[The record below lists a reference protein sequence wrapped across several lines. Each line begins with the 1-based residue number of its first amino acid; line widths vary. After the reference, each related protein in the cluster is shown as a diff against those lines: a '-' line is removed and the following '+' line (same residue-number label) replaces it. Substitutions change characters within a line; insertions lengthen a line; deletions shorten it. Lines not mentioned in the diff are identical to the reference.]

1 MASASSE
8 NQSGDES
15 PHSTGPPHAL
25 EGPGG
30 ALGRVCTAAFLCER
44 QHTQNRGQESRPG
57 FAGASQTDLSPEPH
71 GFDEALCPGCGK
83 LPGFRCS
90 TIILYC
96 RSLPSRATGSLY
108 GWQDSDRSMP
118 EMGGDMKRRI
128 VQIDSHE
135 EADRQELEY
144 WQQQTPQARLA
155 ATEEINRN
163 LWVMKHGTEAGFH
176 RVHRVVSQREG

>member
-1 MASASSE
+1 
-8 NQSGDES
+8 
-15 PHSTGPPHAL
+15 
-25 EGPGG
+25 
-30 ALGRVCTAAFLCER
+30 
-44 QHTQNRGQESRPG
+44 
-57 FAGASQTDLSPEPH
+57 
-71 GFDEALCPGCGK
+71 
-83 LPGFRCS
+83 
-90 TIILYC
+90 
-96 RSLPSRATGSLY
+96 
-108 GWQDSDRSMP
+108 
-118 EMGGDMKRRI
+118 MGGDMKRRI